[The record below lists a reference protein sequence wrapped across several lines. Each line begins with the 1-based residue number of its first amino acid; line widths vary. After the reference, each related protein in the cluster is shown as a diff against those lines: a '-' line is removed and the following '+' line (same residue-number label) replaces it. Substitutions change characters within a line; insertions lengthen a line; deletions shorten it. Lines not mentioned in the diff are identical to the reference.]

1 MISRSEKPKTTVSTI
16 IIAILALVVLM
27 QGIWIFRLWRPVG
40 ESRTEFDPFASD
52 RFFDPFDRNSASGWM
67 MDPDSWDPHAEM
79 EKLQERMDRFFEE
92 SMRRTGQDPRS
103 LSWGQE
109 RPLNPR
115 VNMEETDVAFEIT
128 VEIPGA
134 DDANIDTTI
143 EGQQLTITAD
153 TTFET
158 EKQPGV
164 GHTVIRERRSGRFQR
179 SLILPTPVNAAK
191 MTTTYENGVLHI
203 HVPKAAE
210 DPASSNP

>member
-27 QGIWIFRLWRPVG
+27 QGIWIIRSTLRDQDALEG
-40 ESRTEFDPFASD
+40 ADPFGSD
-52 RFFDPFDRNSASGWM
+52 SLFDAFDRNTRSGWM
-67 MDPDSWDPHAEM
+67 MDPQTWDPHAEM
-79 EKLQERMDRFFEE
+79 ERLQERMDQFLEE
-92 SMRRTGQDPRS
+92 AMRRTGQDPRS

-158 EKQPGV
+158 EKQPGG

-210 DPASSNP
+210 DPAFSNP

>member
-1 MISRSEKPKTTVSTI
+1 MINRSEKPITNISAI
-16 IIAILALVVLM
+16 IITVLALVVLL
-27 QGIWIFRLWRPVG
+27 QGIWIFRSTHRG
-40 ESRTEFDPFASD
+40 HDAFEATDPFGSD
-52 RFFDPFDRNSASGWM
+52 SLFDVFDRSTRTGWM

-79 EKLQERMDRFFEE
+79 ERLQERMDQFFEE

-103 LSWGQE
+103 LLQGQK
-109 RPLNPR
+109 RPMNPR

-134 DDANIDTTI
+134 DNANIDTTI

-153 TTFET
+153 TNFET
-158 EKQPGV
+158 DKQPGN

-179 SLILPTPVNAAK
+179 SLILPTPVDASK

-203 HVPKAAE
+203 HVPKVAE
-210 DPASSNP
+210 APASSNP